1 MYSFVVIQIGGTIC
15 SVWTQHLVHEAL
27 ESIRGSEQAKR
38 KCDNYFI
45 VNYIELFA
53 SYAQVTPRAVNAP
66 SRQAAYQNGAHQR
79 SGFCHDPSE
88 WWVYLWGF
96 QCFFLGHPGSPSGH
110 VPVTR
115 TSNLHWRS
123 CGSWLVRHNVC
134 SRRDLWRNAN
144 GNALMSAH
152 ALESPSRS
160 WNGPA
165 PEPWQAGW
173 KVHWTHTW
181 VCGKPRDD
189 LLQPT
194 TEENC
199 LLQT

>member
-45 VNYIELFA
+45 VNYFEQFA

-115 TSNLHWRS
+115 TSNMPALA
-123 CGSWLVRHNVC
+123 LVRVSASKAQCLQSPRPVEKCKWKWVNVC
-134 SRRDLWRNAN
+134 SCPGVSL
-144 GNALMSAH
+144 S
-152 ALESPSRS
+152 
-160 WNGPA
+160 
-165 PEPWQAGW
+165 
-173 KVHWTHTW
+173 
-181 VCGKPRDD
+181 
-189 LLQPT
+189 
-194 TEENC
+194 
-199 LLQT
+199 

>member
-1 MYSFVVIQIGGTIC
+1 MRHHARPHIKMVLTREVVSVMIQVSGGCIFGAS
-15 SVWTQHLVHEAL
+15 SVFSW
-27 ESIRGSEQAKR
+27 
-38 KCDNYFI
+38 
-45 VNYIELFA
+45 
-53 SYAQVTPRAVNAP
+53 VTLGLPADMSQSLAP
-66 SRQAAYQNGAHQR
+66 PT
-79 SGFCHDPSE
+79 C
-88 WWVYLWGF
+88 
-96 QCFFLGHPGSPSGH
+96 
-110 VPVTR
+110 
-115 TSNLHWRS
+115 LHWRS
-123 CGSWLVRHNVC
+123 CGSRLVRHNVC

-144 GNALMSAH
+144 GNGLMSAH

-165 PEPWQAGW
+165 PKPWQAGW